1 MSADQISVKLTMADE
16 LSSKAK
22 DGRAELKRLE
32 GEMKQVREELAKTG
46 KGADQLERLE
56 KSYREVRAEV
66 RRNTTEANKLRAAVR
81 QTGQQA
87 VTSAKQSTT
96 AWERFRKTMGSGLV
110 AGASIAGVV
119 YFGKRAVEAFAEA
132 ERGQL
137 ALQMAMQK
145 FPAVNDVT
153 AASFANLNR
162 ELMNTTGAD
171 DDLLASAEGILARF
185 RMTGSEIQRLI
196 PLVNDYAIATGRDV
210 PTAATSIG
218 RALMGNARALKELG
232 IDFERT
238 GDRSRDLEGIMGA
251 LERKVG
257 GVGEAFGQTTA
268 GKLAI
273 ATRNFENLQEEIG
286 AALVPALEGLIGV
299 IRPAAEWFAGLS
311 DSSKRVAVALGAMG
325 VAVFAL
331 GPRLLAMRAQLAAVR
346 TEAALTGRTMTTSF
360 LGFGKGARRA
370 ALGIAAVGAAVAAMR
385 AASDDGNVFTY
396 ENYYN
401 ADQFGQAFRD
411 IVQPGVIGGATNLV
425 AGFVDGLV
433 PFNTQLEDAN
443 TRMSELDA
451 RLADL
456 VRAGNGEEAARQ
468 FIALSREAAS
478 WGGTTADLNRLLPA
492 YNAAL
497 DETATKTR
505 ETATWTGNLAAA
517 QRAAKGASDALSRS
531 LDGVNAALERRASMD
546 AYSAALKAFVEDPTD
561 ETAAAVS
568 TAMTTAAA
576 AIDKPAKRAKF
587 VTQAV
592 DEIKTA
598 ATDGNLKLNR
608 GLEDSLTRAQRKADD
623 VTTAIERIPTSRT
636 VDIFIKRHGR
646 QIPGTE
652 YPYADGGLVVGP
664 GHGTSDSIP
673 ARLSNGEYVVRAAAV
688 RAIGVDN
695 LEQINRADR
704 QAPSFIAPQL
714 VTPGATPQPM
724 STGAAGPVVNIGE
737 IRAESGVDVQSE
749 IVWALRR
756 AERIRRERSAA

>member
-32 GEMKQVREELAKTG
+32 KEMSEVRQELAKTG

-87 VTSAKQSTT
+87 VTSAKQSTS
-96 AWERFRKTMGSGLV
+96 AWQRFRKTMGSGLV

-119 YFGKRAVEAFAEA
+119 YFGKRAVEAFADA

-137 ALQMAMQK
+137 ALQMAMEK

-299 IRPAAEWFAGLS
+299 IRPAAEWFTGLS
-311 DSSKRVAVALGAMG
+311 EGAKRMAVAIGA
-325 VAVFAL
+325 VSAAALIL
-331 GPRLLAMRAQLAAVR
+331 GPRLLSMRASLAQIR
-346 TEAALTGRTMTTSF
+346 MEADLSGRGMS
-360 LGFGKGARRA
+360 LFGAGSRRA
-370 ALGIAAVGAAVAAMR
+370 ALGIAAYTAAITAAQTATAGQGIKLPGLDSLDESFRELVKPGLAGAINNFFVGVGDALTLGSLDTRLEQSSRSIEEFDASLAAMVASGDIEGAA
-385 AASDDGNVFTY
+385 
-396 ENYYN
+396 
-401 ADQFGQAFRD
+401 QAF
-411 IVQPGVIGGATNLV
+411 
-425 AGFVDGLV
+425 
-433 PFNTQLEDAN
+433 EDAK
-443 TRMSELDA
+443 DK
-451 RLADL
+451 
-456 VRAGNGEEAARQ
+456 AA
-468 FIALSREAAS
+468 E
-478 WGGTTADLNRLLPA
+478 WGATTADLTSLLPQ
-492 YNAAL
+492 YSAAIA
-497 DETATKTR
+497 DSADAARTA
-505 ETATWTGNLAAA
+505 ATWTGNLAAA

-561 ETAAAVS
+561 ETAAAVAS
-568 TAMTTAAA
+568 AMTTAAA

-587 VTQAV
+587 VTRAV

-636 VDIFIKRHGR
+636 IDIFIKRHGR

-652 YPYADGGLVVGP
+652 YPYADGGLVIGP